1 MFLSVSQPAITDQL
15 IKSMNI
21 SIQILSV
28 VKIVLILVFTLA
40 LQQNSYGQEEFKL
53 MTYNIYHGEDPA
65 DPGTSNLEEIA
76 GLIRQ
81 IQPDFVALQ
90 EVDSLTGRSASLNNG
105 VPQNLVQ
112 ELAEMTDMH
121 GYFGKAIDYDG
132 GGYGEG
138 ILSRKP
144 IHIQKVMLPIPSG
157 GEDRAMLIAE
167 TKTENGGSFLFAGTH
182 LCHQFSENRL
192 AQAKKI
198 NEVFEKIETP
208 TILVGDLNFVP
219 DSEPYRA
226 LQNHWVDMAEESGN
240 VEPTFSFENPK
251 RRIDYMF
258 ISKQSL
264 QHVEIVDFQVLNVGH
279 SDHMP
284 IVTTILV
291 D

>member
-1 MFLSVSQPAITDQL
+1 MRSALTFSISVRAL
-15 IKSMNI
+15 
-21 SIQILSV
+21 L
-28 VKIVLILVFTLA
+28 IVLFITAFH
-40 LQQNSYGQEEFKL
+40 NSSSAQERFKV

-65 DPGTSNLEEIA
+65 EPGTSNLEEIA

-144 IHIQKVMLPIPSG
+144 IQIKKVMLPIPHG

-167 TKTENGGSFLFAGTH
+167 TQTENGGSFLFAGTH

-192 AQAKKI
+192 AQAEKI
-198 NEVFEKIETP
+198 NEVFHEIDEP
-208 TILVGDLNFVP
+208 AILVGDLNFVP

-226 LQNHWVDMAEESGN
+226 LQNQWIDMAEKSGT
-240 VEPTFSFENPK
+240 VEPTFSYENPT

-264 QHVEIVDFQVLNVGH
+264 QHFEIVDFQVLKVNH

-284 IVTTILV
+284 IIATILV
-291 D
+291 H